1 MHVPW
6 FNFGEHKNSGKRVI
20 MYCTHCTWCTV
31 EGLSFL
37 TSFKQIKRLN
47 NINQVKYKDKAGVG
61 KNIKLEVS
69 VNHLLAHWGSGLV
82 DIFPQEKDSHRQTWR
97 SVPPSR
103 LHSHTF
109 GLFAALPYLF
119 FLVFWSFFGIRNPYF
134 RPSCL
139 VWVESGQVQQL
150 LGLMIA
156 TMTMGGDYRPSAGDI
171 NSLPRHLLRF
181 LFVEPKYPG
190 AGFAHLYFW
199 NLIIGTILIDKI
211 LMHDYQHNND
221 RNNFDVWL
229 SAQ

>member
-1 MHVPW
+1 M
-6 FNFGEHKNSGKRVI
+6 GEWSCGHFPTGERLTPTDLTECPSISSALTHFWVI
-20 MYCTHCTWCTV
+20 CC
-31 EGLSFL
+31 
-37 TSFKQIKRLN
+37 I
-47 NINQVKYKDKAGVG
+47 A
-61 KNIKLEVS
+61 
-69 VNHLLAHWGSGLV
+69 
-82 DIFPQEKDSHRQTWR
+82 
-97 SVPPSR
+97 
-103 LHSHTF
+103 TF
-109 GLFAALPYLF
+109 IS
-119 FLVFWSFFGIRNPYF
+119 LVFWSFFPLTNPYF
-134 RPSCL
+134 KPSCL

-221 RNNFDVWL
+221 RNNFDV
-229 SAQ
+229 